1 MSTNLRAFFLMMVV
15 QFISYL
21 NLTFNFRAI
30 AHGQY
35 WVILVTDGAAV
46 AISIFIV
53 KRVSGAKTE
62 FGWQEAG
69 MVIGGSVAGVL
80 GTWLTRGWG

>member
-1 MSTNLRAFFLMMVV
+1 MRIFFLMMAV

-35 WVILVTDGAAV
+35 GVIAVTDAAAT
-46 AISIFIV
+46 AISVFIV
-53 KRVSGAKTE
+53 KRLADPDKPVQW
-62 FGWQEAG
+62 GWQESG
-69 MVIGGSVAGVL
+69 MVIGGSLAGVL
-80 GTWLTRGWG
+80 GTWLTRSWG